1 MEERII
7 IAIEKTDQPQTN
19 DRVDTQTR
27 EHALQQMAKD
37 LEAKFV
43 FVMGTATKAK
53 KLPHLSKIRKQKGT
67 DVAEL
72 DTIDKSSP
80 DPIDL
85 LDILQAYSY
94 KLENLR
100 NKIRYI
106 EQLETS
112 TSTSNTTKI
121 V

>member
-1 MEERII
+1 
-7 IAIEKTDQPQTN
+7 
-19 DRVDTQTR
+19 VDTKAR
-27 EHALQQMAKD
+27 EHALQTMAKD

-43 FVMGTATKAK
+43 FIMGAATKAK

-67 DVAEL
+67 DLEEA
-72 DTIDKSSP
+72 DTIGKTSP
-80 DPIDL
+80 EPIDL

-106 EQLETS
+106 E
-112 TSTSNTTKI
+112 
-121 V
+121 